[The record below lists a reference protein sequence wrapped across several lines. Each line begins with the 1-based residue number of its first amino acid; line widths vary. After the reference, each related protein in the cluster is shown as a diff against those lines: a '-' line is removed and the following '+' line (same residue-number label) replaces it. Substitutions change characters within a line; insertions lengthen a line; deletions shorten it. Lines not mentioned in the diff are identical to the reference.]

1 MGNTTHF
8 LASDLFI
15 VKTKKYLATTSLW
28 TLFTEIK
35 CTCYMFQNTE
45 PELVQV
51 PETHLL
57 H

>member
-1 MGNTTHF
+1 MGNTTDF

-35 CTCYMFQNTE
+35 CTCYVFQNTE